1 MKRKKSFQNKGW
13 VKWFESCCW
22 DLTSTTQLDEVLD
35 IALSEG
41 YVGGGNGECGA
52 LLLSIINQCAD
63 PHPLPPTTPST
74 LSLNTCQ
81 ASNADS
87 THHTP
92 LGSDEQKPSTLTWSC
107 WYGQEAG
114 EEERGRRPLAVIV
127 HLWDWSVG
135 LMRQMLLLP
144 LLRRW
149 SCQRSDGLSL
159 MCAYGMQVWWRPNVW
174 STHGAS
180 EYRLAHHIGVASTG
194 EWRKQ
199 GNRKEEK
206 NRHMASLQK

>member
-1 MKRKKSFQNKGW
+1 MEN
-13 VKWFESCCW
+13 VVLCCFPSLISV
-22 DLTSTTQLDEVLD
+22 LTPILYL
-35 IALSEG
+35 
-41 YVGGGNGECGA
+41 
-52 LLLSIINQCAD
+52 
-63 PHPLPPTTPST
+63 PPLPQLFLSTPARHLMQIQHIIHPWALT
-74 LSLNTCQ
+74 
-81 ASNADS
+81 
-87 THHTP
+87 
-92 LGSDEQKPSTLTWSC
+92 DEQKPSMLTWSC

-114 EEERGRRPLAVIV
+114 EAERGRRPLAAIV

-135 LMRQMLLLP
+135 LMRQMLP
-144 LLRRW
+144 LLRRR

-174 STHGAS
+174 STHGAR

-206 NRHMASLQK
+206 NCHMASLQK